1 MNVNIFFLNFLVIIL
16 YFKKQIELE
25 RTPEDREIDAIADY
39 VLRLEMQISRVRNL
53 LHEILLNNY

>member
-1 MNVNIFFLNFLVIIL
+1 MNVNIFLLNFLIIIL
-16 YFKKQIELE
+16 YFEKQIELE